1 MHILLI
7 NTNPV
12 VSRLMRLC
20 IKEEYAT
27 LDEVPSLDHIK
38 SEPYDIVFIDDIL
51 FNETSHDV
59 LQRIDHNKLVLFSA
73 QKDIEVPSFIDEVI
87 KKPFLPSR
95 VIEVIE
101 SIDGTYSDIF
111 TSSSNQTEVSDDTAE
126 AKEENDDNIFGID
139 ESDSDIPTP
148 SSDEVKI
155 LDDTVK
161 DAEEAGDNILDIDE
175 IEKIKSLLETSE
187 NEEEVKQEPEWEDEQ
202 ELEQLKREVIKQN
215 LIDEGLEIVEED
227 VMNAIEP
234 DLNVNITHD
243 INDSS
248 KETFEEELLKA
259 VQKMKIKKLKKLLKG
274 AQITINIRFKDDNA

>member
-20 IKEEYAT
+20 IKEEKAR
-27 LDEVPSLDHIK
+27 LDEVSSLDNVANE
-38 SEPYDIVFIDDIL
+38 SYDIVFIDDL
-51 FNETSHDV
+51 LYNETSHDL

-101 SIDGTYSDIF
+101 SMDETYSDIF
-111 TSSSNQTEVSDDTAE
+111 TPSSDQVKLPDDTA
-126 AKEENDDNIFGID
+126 AAEEDNNISDMD
-139 ESDSDIPTP
+139 ESESTLV
-148 SSDEVKI
+148 STSDEVKI
-155 LDDTVK
+155 LGDIVK
-161 DAEEAGDNILDIDE
+161 DEEAPSDNILDMDE

-187 NEEEVKQEPEWEDEQ
+187 NEEIFEDEPIWEDE
-202 ELEQLKREVIKQN
+202 ELEKRKREVIKQN

-227 VMNAIEP
+227 VMNVIES
-234 DLNVNITHD
+234 DLNIHITHD
-243 INDSS
+243 IDEPSRH
-248 KETFEEELLKA
+248 TFEEELLKA
-259 VQKMKIKKLKKLLKG
+259 VQKMKVKKLKKLLKD
-274 AQITINIRFKDDNA
+274 AEITINIRFKDSNE